1 MTGLYDDAVD
11 ALYGNN
17 PSAFQDTVGSI
28 LHDKLRERINIEKIA
43 VSQNFLN
50 EPQFEQDDEEVAA
63 DEDI

>member
-11 ALYGNN
+11 ALYSNN
-17 PSAFQDTVGSI
+17 PSAFQDTIGTI

-43 VSQNFLN
+43 VSQNFFN
-50 EPQFEQDDEEVAA
+50 EPQFEQDDEEVT